1 MNELLATVFTGIVTD
16 ENEDHY
22 FVQKNG
28 QTFKLNKEEGNHT
41 LGEAVEGFGYLNQKK
56 EASFTTE
63 IPKIR
68 KGHYAFAPVTD
79 VRRNLGVF
87 VDIGLPDKEIAVSL
101 DELPTMHELWPKKG
115 DRLMIALSVDKKDRI
130 WASLAEDKNF
140 QSLKKA
146 ANENMHNKDI
156 SGTVYRPKIVGTYL
170 LTDDYYIGF
179 VHPSERYM
187 EPRLGEHVSGRVI
200 GVRPDGVLNIS
211 LKPRAYEAIPD
222 DAAMIYAYL
231 KQRPG
236 QEMPYTNKTPPE
248 DIKQLFG
255 ISKAQFKRALGH
267 LMKQGLIVQEEGLT
281 KMTQNSN

>member
-1 MNELLATVFTGIVTD
+1 
-16 ENEDHY
+16 
-22 FVQKNG
+22 
-28 QTFKLNKEEGNHT
+28 
-41 LGEAVEGFGYLNQKK
+41 
-56 EASFTTE
+56 
-63 IPKIR
+63 
-68 KGHYAFAPVTD
+68 
-79 VRRNLGVF
+79 
-87 VDIGLPDKEIAVSL
+87 
-101 DELPTMHELWPKKG
+101 
-115 DRLMIALSVDKKDRI
+115 
-130 WASLAEDKNF
+130 
-140 QSLKKA
+140 
-146 ANENMHNKDI
+146 
-156 SGTVYRPKIVGTYL
+156 
-170 LTDDYYIGF
+170 
-179 VHPSERYM
+179 M